1 MFISKS
7 LTKPNFTQINNQ
19 STFYKKIGLENW
31 YYNIII
37 KKLKYHLLLMKD
49 LQINRNYCSV
59 CFYIII
65 QNESY
70 MYRMYWYSTRSLA
83 LSCMYNYT
91 KCLNICYYFVFRS
104 RFEWLTKCICRYY
117 FFLSD
122 NQNSNKIS
130 RYFFLWHSFM
140 I

>member
-19 STFYKKIGLENW
+19 SSFYKKIGLENW

-65 QNESY
+65 QN
-70 MYRMYWYSTRSLA
+70 
-83 LSCMYNYT
+83 
-91 KCLNICYYFVFRS
+91 
-104 RFEWLTKCICRYY
+104 
-117 FFLSD
+117 
-122 NQNSNKIS
+122 
-130 RYFFLWHSFM
+130 
-140 I
+140 

>member
-31 YYNIII
+31 YYNINI

-65 QNESY
+65 QN
-70 MYRMYWYSTRSLA
+70 
-83 LSCMYNYT
+83 
-91 KCLNICYYFVFRS
+91 
-104 RFEWLTKCICRYY
+104 
-117 FFLSD
+117 
-122 NQNSNKIS
+122 
-130 RYFFLWHSFM
+130 
-140 I
+140 

>member
-7 LTKPNFTQINNQ
+7 LTKPNFTQINNH

-31 YYNIII
+31 YNNIII

-65 QNESY
+65 QN
-70 MYRMYWYSTRSLA
+70 
-83 LSCMYNYT
+83 
-91 KCLNICYYFVFRS
+91 
-104 RFEWLTKCICRYY
+104 
-117 FFLSD
+117 
-122 NQNSNKIS
+122 
-130 RYFFLWHSFM
+130 
-140 I
+140 

>member
-49 LQINRNYCSV
+49 LQINCNYCSV

-65 QNESY
+65 QN
-70 MYRMYWYSTRSLA
+70 
-83 LSCMYNYT
+83 
-91 KCLNICYYFVFRS
+91 
-104 RFEWLTKCICRYY
+104 
-117 FFLSD
+117 
-122 NQNSNKIS
+122 
-130 RYFFLWHSFM
+130 
-140 I
+140 

>member
-31 YYNIII
+31 YYKIII
-37 KKLKYHLLLMKD
+37 KKLKHHLLLMKD

-65 QNESY
+65 QN
-70 MYRMYWYSTRSLA
+70 
-83 LSCMYNYT
+83 
-91 KCLNICYYFVFRS
+91 
-104 RFEWLTKCICRYY
+104 
-117 FFLSD
+117 
-122 NQNSNKIS
+122 
-130 RYFFLWHSFM
+130 
-140 I
+140 

>member
-7 LTKPNFTQINNQ
+7 LTNPNFTQINNQ

-31 YYNIII
+31 YNNIII

-65 QNESY
+65 QN
-70 MYRMYWYSTRSLA
+70 
-83 LSCMYNYT
+83 
-91 KCLNICYYFVFRS
+91 
-104 RFEWLTKCICRYY
+104 
-117 FFLSD
+117 
-122 NQNSNKIS
+122 
-130 RYFFLWHSFM
+130 
-140 I
+140 

>member
-19 STFYKKIGLENW
+19 SKFYKKIGLENW
-31 YYNIII
+31 YNNIII

-65 QNESY
+65 QN
-70 MYRMYWYSTRSLA
+70 
-83 LSCMYNYT
+83 
-91 KCLNICYYFVFRS
+91 
-104 RFEWLTKCICRYY
+104 
-117 FFLSD
+117 
-122 NQNSNKIS
+122 
-130 RYFFLWHSFM
+130 
-140 I
+140 

>member
-1 MFISKS
+1 MFLSKS

-31 YYNIII
+31 YNNIII

-65 QNESY
+65 QN
-70 MYRMYWYSTRSLA
+70 
-83 LSCMYNYT
+83 
-91 KCLNICYYFVFRS
+91 
-104 RFEWLTKCICRYY
+104 
-117 FFLSD
+117 
-122 NQNSNKIS
+122 
-130 RYFFLWHSFM
+130 
-140 I
+140 

>member
-31 YYNIII
+31 YNNIII

-65 QNESY
+65 QN
-70 MYRMYWYSTRSLA
+70 
-83 LSCMYNYT
+83 
-91 KCLNICYYFVFRS
+91 
-104 RFEWLTKCICRYY
+104 
-117 FFLSD
+117 
-122 NQNSNKIS
+122 
-130 RYFFLWHSFM
+130 
-140 I
+140 

>member
-49 LQINRNYCSV
+49 LQINHNYCSV

-65 QNESY
+65 QN
-70 MYRMYWYSTRSLA
+70 
-83 LSCMYNYT
+83 
-91 KCLNICYYFVFRS
+91 
-104 RFEWLTKCICRYY
+104 
-117 FFLSD
+117 
-122 NQNSNKIS
+122 
-130 RYFFLWHSFM
+130 
-140 I
+140 